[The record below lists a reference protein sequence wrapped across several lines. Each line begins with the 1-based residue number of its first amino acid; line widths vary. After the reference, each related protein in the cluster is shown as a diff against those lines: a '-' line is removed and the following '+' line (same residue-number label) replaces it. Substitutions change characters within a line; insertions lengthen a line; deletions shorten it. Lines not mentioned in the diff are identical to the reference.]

1 MINTMEIIF
10 FSVGTVW
17 AYMLMNSRRSETS
30 GQGLT
35 VGDLIQVVIMN
46 LICPLFS
53 GLIMYYGWRK
63 NLPKK
68 AHQVSILASII
79 FIGEVVLIVVPIV
92 LSSWQMA
99 SLSAH

>member
-1 MINTMEIIF
+1 
-10 FSVGTVW
+10 
-17 AYMLMNSRRSETS
+17 
-30 GQGLT
+30 
-35 VGDLIQVVIMN
+35 
-46 LICPLFS
+46 
-53 GLIMYYGWRK
+53 MYYGWRK